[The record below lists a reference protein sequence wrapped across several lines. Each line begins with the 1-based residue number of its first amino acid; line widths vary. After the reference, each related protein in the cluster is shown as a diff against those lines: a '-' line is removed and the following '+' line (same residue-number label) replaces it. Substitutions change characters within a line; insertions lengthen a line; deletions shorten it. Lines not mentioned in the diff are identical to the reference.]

1 MWFPNHPLNAS
12 PAAAQPPRFHRNKT
26 APACACLLYACYQKR
41 PLLTIPALLSRYS
54 FNLHCIPQ
62 SSTPFVCVSFF
73 FRGRP
78 SYDCHIEDASNQA
91 SGRLSPGRPL
101 HSNPRPSP
109 TPFGLTL
116 NSCFLVWSP
125 LPCLATTRKMAPAL
139 LHHARAL
146 LEHALISRQPD
157 NLHSLGPLAANKHL
171 LARDTSNRPNPES
184 GIVHPQNI
192 NNKFIFALFGI
203 LGAAFVCLGIWFFF
217 WARNGGFY
225 FKDSD
230 WDDYKSTVLRRKGPN
245 GTILSG
251 ATTETD
257 LGGGS
262 VYKDLDA
269 STEGDLTTVVSGT
282 TGITG
287 ITGGVSDIAG
297 RERRRKKREQK
308 EREKERRREE
318 KRREKEEKK
327 RSKHGRKVGEDGAV
341 IDEDAEAEA
350 AEYLRN
356 YRHEKPARV
365 GGINRES
372 EASEWDGSTNPT
384 ESSRGGYTES
394 TATSELMSSH
404 ERAPAK
410 KSGGIRKVYST
421 ADKRDSRETERIRA
435 EARKLQEK
443 GRAARSAAS
452 ASSSSSSGGHR
463 RNFSWQRDNRVD
475 EDTAMLP
482 PPSYTAT
489 EVDSRVPGSWAES
502 DVGSEVGTKSYHHVI
517 PGLSTVSSSSGG
529 GSSVAGTDVR
539 DYAEEKRK
547 RRSAG
552 YRRER

>member
-1 MWFPNHPLNAS
+1 
-12 PAAAQPPRFHRNKT
+12 
-26 APACACLLYACYQKR
+26 
-41 PLLTIPALLSRYS
+41 
-54 FNLHCIPQ
+54 
-62 SSTPFVCVSFF
+62 
-73 FRGRP
+73 
-78 SYDCHIEDASNQA
+78 
-91 SGRLSPGRPL
+91 
-101 HSNPRPSP
+101 
-109 TPFGLTL
+109 
-116 NSCFLVWSP
+116 
-125 LPCLATTRKMAPAL
+125 MAPAL
-139 LHHARAL
+139 LHHARSL
-146 LEHALISRQPD
+146 LEHALITRQPD
-157 NLHSLGPLAANKHL
+157 NLHSLGPIAANKHL
-171 LARDTSNRPNPES
+171 LARDSSSNQPNPES
-184 GIVHPQNI
+184 GIIHPNDI
-192 NNKFIFALFGI
+192 NNKAIFVIFGL
-203 LGAAFVCLGIWFFF
+203 LGASFVCLGIWFFF

-225 FKDSD
+225 FKETD

-245 GTILSG
+245 GTTLSG

-269 STEGDLTTVVSGT
+269 STNNDDGTVVSGT

-287 ITGGVSDIAG
+287 ITGGVSDIVG

-318 KRREKEEKK
+318 RRREKEEKK
-327 RSKHGRKVGEDGAV
+327 RSKHGRKVGEDGAI
-341 IDEDAEAEA
+341 IDEEAEAEA

-394 TATSELMSSH
+394 TVTSELMSSR
-404 ERAPAK
+404 ERTPPK

-443 GRAARSAAS
+443 GRAAKSAAS
-452 ASSSSSSGGHR
+452 GSSSGHR
-463 RNFSWQRDNRVD
+463 RDFSWQRDNRVD
-475 EDTAMLP
+475 EDTAMIP
-482 PPSYTAT
+482 PPSYSAS
-489 EVDSRVPGSWAES
+489 EVETRIPGSWAES

-517 PGLSTVSSSSGG
+517 PGLSSAGSSSGA
-529 GSSVAGTDVR
+529 GSSVAGGTDVR

-547 RRSAG
+547 RRGGAG

>member
-1 MWFPNHPLNAS
+1 
-12 PAAAQPPRFHRNKT
+12 
-26 APACACLLYACYQKR
+26 
-41 PLLTIPALLSRYS
+41 
-54 FNLHCIPQ
+54 
-62 SSTPFVCVSFF
+62 
-73 FRGRP
+73 
-78 SYDCHIEDASNQA
+78 
-91 SGRLSPGRPL
+91 
-101 HSNPRPSP
+101 
-109 TPFGLTL
+109 
-116 NSCFLVWSP
+116 
-125 LPCLATTRKMAPAL
+125 MAPAL
-139 LHHARAL
+139 LHHARSL
-146 LEHALISRQPD
+146 LEHALATRQPD
-157 NLHSLGPLAANKHL
+157 TLTSLGPLAAHKHL
-171 LARDTSNRPNPES
+171 FARDSSNSNRPNPES
-184 GIVHPQNI
+184 GIVHAKSI
-192 NNKFIFALFGI
+192 NNKFIFVLFGL
-203 LGAAFVCLGIWFFF
+203 LGASFVCLGIWFFF

-225 FKDSD
+225 FKETD

-245 GTILSG
+245 GTTLSG

-269 STEGDLTTVVSGT
+269 DTSYDNGTVISGT
-282 TGITG
+282 TG
-287 ITGGVSDIAG
+287 ITGGVSDIVG

-327 RSKHGRKVGEDGAV
+327 RSKSGRKVGEDGAV
-341 IDEDAEAEA
+341 IDEEAEAEA

-394 TATSELMSSH
+394 TVTSELISNR
-404 ERAPAK
+404 ERDRSPPK
-410 KSGGIRKVYST
+410 KSGGGIRKVYST

-452 ASSSSSSGGHR
+452 ASSSGHR
-463 RNFSWQRDNRVD
+463 RNFSWQQDNRVD
-475 EDTAMLP
+475 EDTAMIP
-482 PPSYTAT
+482 PPTYTPS
-489 EVDSRVPGSWAES
+489 EVETRIPGSWTES

-517 PGLSTVSSSSGG
+517 PGLSSVGSSSGA

-547 RRSAG
+547 KRGGAGGNRREGG